1 MWKCPNCNREF
12 KNTNQNHYCKAVAD
26 TIDSYIEHAP
36 EEHREVLQRVR
47 ETIKA
52 AAPDATEKLS
62 WKMPTFWQGRNLIQF
77 AAHKQHLGLY
87 PGPEAVGAFA
97 EQLDNED
104 LKHSKGAI
112 KIPWDKP
119 IPYELIAEI
128 ARYQVSKLTG
138 GE

>member
-12 KNTNQNHYCKAVAD
+12 KNTNQSHYCNAVAD

-36 EEHREVLQRVR
+36 EEHREVLRHVRV
-47 ETIKA
+47 TIKA

-62 WKMPTFWQGRNLIQF
+62 WKMPTFWQVKNLIQF
-77 AAHKQHLGLY
+77 AVHKQHLGLY

-97 EQLDNED
+97 EQLDNEG

-112 KIPWDKP
+112 QIPWDKP
-119 IPYELIAEI
+119 MPYEL
-128 ARYQVSKLTG
+128 
-138 GE
+138 